1 MNPQDATAY
10 NNRGAAR
17 YLSGD
22 KQGAIED
29 FNQAIEI
36 NPNNANA
43 YKNRGNIRAESGD
56 KNGGIQD
63 LQKAAELFQRQ
74 GNNESYKKTLE
85 LILKYQ

>member
-1 MNPQDATAY
+1 MA
-10 NNRGAAR
+10 
-17 YLSGD
+17 
-22 KQGAIED
+22 D
-29 FNQAIEI
+29 FSQAIEI

-56 KNGGIQD
+56 KNRGIQD